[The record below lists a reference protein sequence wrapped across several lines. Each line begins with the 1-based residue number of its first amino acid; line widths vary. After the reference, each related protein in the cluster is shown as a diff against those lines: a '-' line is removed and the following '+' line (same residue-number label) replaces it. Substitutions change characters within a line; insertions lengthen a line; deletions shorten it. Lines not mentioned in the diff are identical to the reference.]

1 MCPCHVRS
9 LYRSTV
15 GFLFHLVNKIKLK
28 KKTLY
33 MGLDKDSVKG
43 AGEEMLV
50 GKSYLLNKEGKK

>member
-1 MCPCHVRS
+1 
-9 LYRSTV
+9 
-15 GFLFHLVNKIKLK
+15 
-28 KKTLY
+28 